1 MVTGGADREGLSPE
15 IPKLEP
21 ADGLAAPAGNTR
33 ARTKGERARATRG
46 RRQHRVSHCEYASTG
61 EIRLTAPATAHPPTS
76 HQTRGSGHRQAEVGG
91 VHSSVDSR

>member
-21 ADGLAAPAGNTR
+21 ADGVAAPAGNTR

-46 RRQHRVSHCEYASTG
+46 RRQHRVSHCEYTSTG
-61 EIRLTAPATAHPPTS
+61 EIRLTAPGNGAPADKPS
-76 HQTRGSGHRQAEVGG
+76 NARERASADGSR
-91 VHSSVDSR
+91 RCP